1 MPQVAIELEVA
12 DQQQESARLAAL
24 YATGILDTPPEPGYD
39 AITRL
44 AAEYFQADS
53 AAIAFAD
60 ESRIWMKSCWRQVI
74 RELPRKNSFFDLILA
89 EDGPVVVSDIMQT
102 FSMRRAI
109 AAAQTT
115 RHGFFCR
122 GSGALQ
128 RWKYSRNSD
137 HLPP

>member
-60 ESRIWMKSCWRQVI
+60 ESRVWMKSCWRPGDSRTATQ
-74 RELPRKNSFFDLILA
+74 EL
-89 EDGPVVVSDIMQT
+89 
-102 FSMRRAI
+102 
-109 AAAQTT
+109 
-115 RHGFFCR
+115 
-122 GSGALQ
+122 
-128 RWKYSRNSD
+128 
-137 HLPP
+137 HL